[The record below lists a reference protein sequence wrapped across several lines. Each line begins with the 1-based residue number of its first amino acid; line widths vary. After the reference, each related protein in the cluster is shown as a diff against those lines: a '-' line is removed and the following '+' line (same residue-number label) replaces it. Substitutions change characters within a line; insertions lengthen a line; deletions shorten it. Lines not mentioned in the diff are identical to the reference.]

1 MKKGKLIS
9 FEGIEGVGKTTTINS
24 IKKYLESYG
33 VNVYSTREPGGTK
46 CGESLR
52 NILLNNK
59 TIISP
64 EAELLLLFAIRKQ
77 HIDEIIKD
85 KLSLGTWVLCDRYID
100 ASIAYQGYGK
110 KVSLKKI
117 KILIENFTDNITP
130 DLTIFFDLPYSLSK
144 KRFPKN
150 KKKDRFENL
159 NNKFFNDVYDG
170 YVSIANNN
178 KKRIKR
184 VDANCSKEDVF
195 SQITS
200 IIDTKF
206 KHDLIL

>member
-77 HIDEIIKD
+77 HIDEIIRD

-170 YVSIANNN
+170 YLSIANNN

-184 VDANCSKEDVF
+184 VDANCSKENVF

>member
-77 HIDEIIKD
+77 HIDEIIKN

>member
-1 MKKGKLIS
+1 M
-9 FEGIEGVGKTTTINS
+9 
-24 IKKYLESYG
+24 
-33 VNVYSTREPGGTK
+33 
-46 CGESLR
+46 R

>member
-24 IKKYLESYG
+24 IKKYLESCG

>member
-117 KILIENFTDNITP
+117 KILIENFTDNINP

>member
-24 IKKYLESYG
+24 VKKYLEDKGIS
-33 VNVYSTREPGGTK
+33 VYCTREPGGTK

-59 TIISP
+59 TVITP
-64 EAELLLLFAIRKQ
+64 EAELLLLFSIRKQ
-77 HIDEIIKD
+77 HIDEIIKP
-85 KLSLGTWVLCDRYID
+85 KLYNGEWILCDRYTD

-110 KVSLKKI
+110 KVSLNKI
-117 KILIENFTDNITP
+117 KILIDNFTDSIIP
-130 DLTIFFDLPYSLSK
+130 DLTIFFDLPYNLSK

-159 NNKFFNDVYDG
+159 DNEFFYDVYNG
-170 YVSIANNN
+170 YLELAKSN
-178 KKRIKR
+178 KKRIKV
-184 VDANCSKEDVF
+184 VDSNQSKEKVCNEIKKI
-195 SQITS
+195 ITK
-200 IIDTKF
+200 TF
-206 KHDLIL
+206 KNFNI

>member
-24 IKKYLESYG
+24 VKKYLEDKGIS
-33 VNVYSTREPGGTK
+33 VYCTREPGGTK

-59 TIISP
+59 TVITP
-64 EAELLLLFAIRKQ
+64 EAELLLLFSIRKQ
-77 HIDEIIKD
+77 HIDEIIKP
-85 KLSLGTWVLCDRYID
+85 KLYNGEWILCDRYTD

-110 KVSLKKI
+110 KVSLNKI
-117 KILIENFTDNITP
+117 KILIDNFTDSIIP
-130 DLTIFFDLPYSLSK
+130 DLTIFFDLPYNLSK

-159 NNKFFNDVYDG
+159 NSKFFNDVYKG
-170 YVSIANNN
+170 YKKLAKENSSRVKVINANCN
-178 KKRIKR
+178 KKE
-184 VDANCSKEDVF
+184 VYD
-195 SQITS
+195 QI
-200 IIDTKF
+200 IRLINTKF
-206 KHDLIL
+206 KKNINL

>member
-77 HIDEIIKD
+77 HIDEIIKN

-100 ASIAYQGYGK
+100 ASIAYQGYG
-110 KVSLKKI
+110 
-117 KILIENFTDNITP
+117 F
-130 DLTIFFDLPYSLSK
+130 
-144 KRFPKN
+144 
-150 KKKDRFENL
+150 
-159 NNKFFNDVYDG
+159 G
-170 YVSIANNN
+170 
-178 KKRIKR
+178 
-184 VDANCSKEDVF
+184 KE
-195 SQITS
+195 SC
-200 IIDTKF
+200 
-206 KHDLIL
+206 